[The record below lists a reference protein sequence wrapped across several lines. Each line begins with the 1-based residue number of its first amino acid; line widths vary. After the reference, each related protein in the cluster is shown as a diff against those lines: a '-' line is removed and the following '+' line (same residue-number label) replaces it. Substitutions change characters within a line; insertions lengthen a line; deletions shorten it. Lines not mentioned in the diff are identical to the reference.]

1 MSTRARTRTQNRHQ
15 FLLHIFLLLVAC
27 FFVFPLVWITLTSFK
42 TGQDL
47 ASNPLS
53 VLPKAFTLENYS
65 RALGELGFLT
75 NLRNSL
81 VISLSATAITIAA
94 STLAAYGIVRFFP
107 KVGRRLTRL
116 LIATYMFPPIL
127 LAVPYLAIMV
137 QLGLVNTYAGLVLA
151 YLSFSLPF
159 AIWML
164 VGFYATVPKEIEE
177 GAQMDGAGK
186 FRVFW
191 QIATPVVL
199 PGIVATAVYTFIN
212 TFNEFLYALLFI
224 NETRKMPVAVAL
236 YSLTGSEVLDWG
248 AMMAASVLVVVPS
261 VLFFMAIQ
269 KYIAGGLAEGSVK

>member
-1 MSTRARTRTQNRHQ
+1 VRRTLTRNRGQ
-15 FLLHIFLLLVAC
+15 LALHAFLLLVAAS
-27 FFVFPLVWITLTSFK
+27 FVFPLAWITLTSFK

-47 ASNPLS
+47 SSNPLS
-53 VLPKAFTLENYS
+53 LLPQTFTLDNYA
-65 RALGELGFLT
+65 RALTDLGFLT

-81 VISLSATAITIAA
+81 VISLSATTITIAA

-107 KVGRRLTRL
+107 RVGRRLTRF

-151 YLSFSLPF
+151 YLSFSLPY

-177 GAQMDGAGK
+177 GAQVDGAGR

-191 QIATPVVL
+191 QIATPIVL

-224 NETRKMPVAVAL
+224 NESRKMPVAVAL
-236 YSLTGSEVLDWG
+236 FSLTGSEVLDWG
-248 AMMAASVLVVVPS
+248 AMMAASVMVVVPS
-261 VLFFMAIQ
+261 VLFFMSIQ

>member
-1 MSTRARTRTQNRHQ
+1 MRTLTRNRNQ
-15 FLLHIFLLLVAC
+15 LFLHVFLIAVAC
-27 FFVFPLVWITLTSFK
+27 LFVFPLVWITLTSFK
-42 TGQDL
+42 TGPDL
-47 ASNPLS
+47 ASNPLG
-53 VLPKAFTLENYS
+53 VLPETFTLENYS
-65 RALGELGFLT
+65 RALNDLGFLR

-81 VISLSATAITIAA
+81 VISLSATAITIVM

-107 KVGRRLTRL
+107 RVGRRLTRL

-151 YLSFSLPF
+151 YLSFSLPY

-164 VGFYATVPKEIEE
+164 VGFYSTVPKEIEE
-177 GAQMDGAGK
+177 GAQVDGAGK
-186 FRVFW
+186 LRIFW

-224 NETRKMPVAVAL
+224 NETAKMPVAVAL

-248 AMMAASVLVVVPS
+248 AMMAASVIVVVPS